1 MFACVLGLAAAILA
15 AAPAETAP
23 AVSPPPV
30 EDYGRLPGMEHVT
43 LSPAGDRYAFVAR
56 VGDQRRVVAGTFDH
70 KVLANVPIGKVKVV
84 GLEWA
89 GDDHLLATTSATVNL
104 GYGFSLSKT
113 ELASVV
119 VLNLAARTSFTV
131 FDPKFGGRVAN
142 TVVGNYGAAQI
153 SGRWY
158 GFFGAYTYD
167 QTGRP
172 LQDEN
177 GELYPEL
184 YRVDLDTGAYI
195 LVGRG
200 QPDLDDWLVGPD
212 GKIAARS
219 FYTEKNGAWRVT
231 SAVSGHGPLL
241 SGRDLGGGASILGFG
256 KTPDTVLVDT
266 PSDKG
271 EVGREIPLAGGP
283 AKEVI
288 DDEAVAETLIDPINH
303 LWIGV
308 TEESDGQPA
317 RMFDPARER
326 VIQAAIKAFPGYI
339 VHLVSY
345 SADFKHLILKTE
357 GGDDSGTYWFLDMS
371 GAQGRADPIGMPYP
385 SIGPSDVGPT
395 RMIDYKA
402 ADGLVLHGVLTLP
415 PGRKASN
422 LPIVVMPHGGPV
434 ARDYPGFDYWAQA
447 FASRGYAVFQPNFRG
462 SSGYGAALRDAGY
475 GQWGRKMQTDI
486 SDGLAE
492 LVKEGIAD
500 PKRACIVGWSYGGY
514 AALAGVTVQHGLYR
528 CAVSMAGVA
537 DLSGFLSYIDDKFGA
552 DTAAKRD
559 EKKFLGVTS
568 IWTNAQVNDISP
580 VKLAARADAPILL
593 IHGDNDTTVP
603 IEQSQA
609 MKRALDADGKPVDFI
624 TLPGADHWLL
634 EEDAR
639 VAMLKASVAFVMKYD
654 PPDPAPTAV
663 AAK

>member
-23 AVSPPPV
+23 AASPPLV
-30 EDYGRLPGMEHVT
+30 EDYGKLPGMEYVT
-43 LSPAGDRYAFVAR
+43 LSPAGDRFAFVAR

-70 KVLANVPIGKVKVV
+70 KILANAPIGKVKVV
-84 GLEWA
+84 GLQWA

-113 ELASVV
+113 ELESVV

-131 FDPKFGGRVAN
+131 FDPRFGGRVAN
-142 TVVGNYGAAQI
+142 TVAGDYGAAQI

-167 QTGRP
+167 QTGHP
-172 LQDEN
+172 LQDDD
-177 GELYPEL
+177 GLLYPEL
-184 YRVDLDTGAYI
+184 YRVDLDTGAYT

-200 QPDLDDWLVGPD
+200 QSDLDDWLVGPD
-212 GKIAARS
+212 GKIAARG
-219 FYTEKNGAWRVT
+219 FYNEKNGAWRVT
-231 SAVSGHGPLL
+231 GDAKILL
-241 SGRDLGGGASILGFG
+241 AGRDLAGGASILGFG
-256 KTPDTVLVDT
+256 KTVDT
-266 PSDKG
+266 LLVETPGEKG
-271 EVGREIPLAGGP
+271 EVEQEIPLAGGP
-283 AKEVI
+283 AKDVI
-288 DDEAVAETLIDPINH
+288 DDEAVSATLIDPINH

-308 TEESDGQPA
+308 TEESDSQPA
-317 RMFDPARER
+317 KMFDPVREH
-326 VIQAAIKAFPGYI
+326 VIQAALKAFHGYV

-371 GAQGRADPIGMPYP
+371 GPQGVANPIGMPYP
-385 SIGPSDVGPT
+385 SIGPAEVGPT

-462 SSGYGAALRDAGY
+462 SSGYGAALRDAGN

-514 AALAGVTVQHGLYR
+514 AALAGVTVQRDLYR

-537 DLSGFLSYIDDKFGA
+537 DPAGLLSYIDDKYGA
-552 DTAAKRD
+552 DTAAKRN
-559 EKKFLGVTS
+559 EKVFLGVTS
-568 IWTNAQVNDISP
+568 KWSYAQVNDISP
-580 VKLAARADAPILL
+580 VKLASRADAPILL

-603 IEQSQA
+603 IDQSQA
-609 MKRALDADGKPVDFI
+609 MKRALDAAGKPVEFL

-639 VAMLKASVAFVMKYD
+639 VAMLKASVAFVLKYD
-654 PPDPAPTAV
+654 PPDPAPAAV